1 MLKKEITISS
11 TDFYKRHNRF
21 MFCCW
26 AYVKDGKVTS
36 LWHETGR
43 EGGQLWSSKCPE
55 DLLWSL
61 RYTEDLQKCLSSLG
75 RDFGIKFYAAV
86 HKAAYRE
93 NLLTPLEASRQI
105 NQRLIELAKRRLKLA
120 EEVYKNE
127 KAGLEKLERKVMK

>member
-1 MLKKEITISS
+1 MSEKEITISS
-11 TDFYKRHNRF
+11 IDFYKRHNRF

-36 LWHETGR
+36 LWEETGR
-43 EGGQLWSSKCPE
+43 EGGQLWTSECPE
-55 DLLWSL
+55 GGNG
-61 RYTEDLQKCLSSLG
+61 DLQKCLSSLG

-105 NQRLIELAKRRLKLA
+105 NQRFIELAERRLKLA
-120 EEVYKNE
+120 KEVYKNE
-127 KAGLEKLERKVMK
+127 KAKLEKLDREVRKEYTE